1 VRSGDSLLLTPHNL
15 LLRTAEQ
22 TLEPADIGKTYRRL
36 DYESKVAGK
45 AQYLADMQLPGMCH
59 GRILRSPL
67 PHARIKKIDA
77 SRAFVARGV
86 VAVITRENILSDA
99 GIEPYYGPV
108 FKDQTIVAVEKVR
121 HVGDPVAAVAAVT
134 HEAADEAL
142 RLIDVEYEELPA
154 VLGVEDALKP
164 RSVLV
169 HDSIRIP
176 ESGFADLAELKPI
189 DGTNICTHF
198 KLARGDIQRGFAE
211 ADRIFEDVFT
221 LPATQH
227 SFLETHACIAAVEPG
242 GRITVWATTQNPFVV
257 RTQLAN
263 IFKLPVAKVRV
274 IVPYLGGGYGGKV
287 YPKVEPITVALAL
300 KAGRPVRLV
309 LSREEVFYTITKHA
323 ASIRMKT
330 GVKKDGTLLARECE
344 IYLDT
349 GAYAEIGPRVAKKSG
364 YTAAGPYKIPHLKID
379 SYSVYTNKPPAGAF
393 RGFGVSQSAWAV
405 ESQMDIIAAGLRI
418 DPLELR
424 KQNGY
429 EEGDKFVTEES
440 LRAVGLKQCLDEV
453 ARSIGWEWQGRE
465 GDRETG
471 RQASETRRAGE
482 KEIGREDAETA
493 RQGDREKRSDGHKE
507 TGGKGDTESGRER
520 GPLISG
526 ATLKRGKGLACMIK
540 ATITPS
546 ISCAVLKMNEDAS
559 LSIYAG
565 TVEMGQGSETTLA
578 QIVGKELGIPLNRI
592 QVLGVDTDV
601 VPYDLT
607 TSSSRSTFHMGK
619 AVQLA
624 ARQIQQQLTQ
634 IVADEYGIPTDQVRF
649 VDGRI
654 RLPES
659 TLNYADVMFKKF
671 GMQGGTLIGEGQLK
685 TSVRNEFGE
694 KSTSAFWFLAAGAA
708 EVEVDIETGKIRLLK
723 YATAVDVGKA
733 ISPLGCRQQLGGAAI
748 TGLGQAL
755 FEEIAYDGGQ
765 LINPNF
771 VDYVLPS
778 LGDMPPVIDCIAV
791 EVPDG
796 NGPFGAKGIGE
807 SALIPVAPAVAN
819 AVYDACGVRIRD
831 LPIKAEKIYL
841 VLQANRR

>member
-1 VRSGDSLLLTPHNL
+1 MEL
-15 LLRTAEQ
+15 
-22 TLEPADIGKTYRRL
+22 ADIGKTFRRL
-36 DYESKVAGK
+36 DYETKVTGR
-45 AQYLADMQLPGMCH
+45 AQYLVDLQVPGMCH

-67 PHARIKKIDA
+67 PHARIGKIDTA
-77 SRAFVARGV
+77 KALKVGGV
-86 VAVITRENILSDA
+86 LAVITRDDILRDQ

-121 HVGDPVAAVAAVT
+121 HVGDPVAAVAALTVD
-134 HEAADEAL
+134 AADDAL
-142 RLIDVEYEELPA
+142 RSIDVEYEELPA
-154 VLGVEDALKP
+154 VLSVEDALKQNP
-164 RSVLV
+164 VLV
-169 HDSIRIP
+169 HDSVRIP
-176 ESGFADLAELKPI
+176 DSGFADLAELKPI

-198 KLARGDIQRGFAE
+198 KLDRGDVQQGFAV
-211 ADRIFEDVFT
+211 ADHIFEHTFT

-227 SFLETHACIAAVEPG
+227 SFLETHACIAAAEPG

-263 IFKLPVAKVRV
+263 IFKVPVAKVRV
-274 IVPYLGGGYGGKV
+274 VVPYLGGGYGGKV

-300 KAGRPVRLV
+300 KAGRPVRMV

-330 GVKKDGTLLARECE
+330 GVKNDGTLVARECE
-344 IYLDT
+344 IHLDT

-364 YTAAGPYKIPHLKID
+364 YTAAGPYKIPNLKID
-379 SYSVYTNKPPAGAF
+379 SYSIYTNKPPAGAF

-405 ESQMDIIAAGLRI
+405 ESQMDIIAAALKI

-424 KQNGY
+424 KKNGY
-429 EEGDKFVTEES
+429 DEGDKFVTEET
-440 LRAVGLKQCLDEV
+440 LRAVGLKECLDEV
-453 ARSIGWEWQGRE
+453 AKSIGWDSDNFKSSKVQGSKE
-465 GDRETG
+465 ETM
-471 RQASETRRAGE
+471 R
-482 KEIGREDAETA
+482 
-493 RQGDREKRSDGHKE
+493 
-507 TGGKGDTESGRER
+507 
-520 GPLISG
+520 
-526 ATLKRGKGLACMIK
+526 RGKGLACMIK

-546 ISCAVLKMNEDAS
+546 ISCAVVKLNEDAS

-578 QIVGKELGIPLNRI
+578 QIAGKELGIPLSKI

-619 AVQLA
+619 AVQMA
-624 ARQIQQQLTQ
+624 AQHIQQQLKQ
-634 IVADEYGIPTDQVRF
+634 IVSTEYGVPEEQISF
-649 VDGRI
+649 ADGRI

-659 TLNYADVMFKKF
+659 TLNYADVMFKRF

-685 TSVRNEFGE
+685 TSVKNEFGE

-708 EVEVDIETGKIRLLK
+708 EVEVDTETGKIKLLK

-733 ISPLGCRQQLGGAAI
+733 ISPLGCRQQITGAAI
-748 TGLGQAL
+748 TGIGQAL
-755 FEEIAYDGGQ
+755 FEEIAYDNGQ
-765 LINPNF
+765 LINPNL

-778 LGDMPPVIDCIAV
+778 LGDMPPVIDPIAV
-791 EVPDG
+791 EVPDK

-807 SALIPVAPAVAN
+807 SALIPVAPAIAN
-819 AVYDACGVRIRD
+819 AIYDACGVRIKD

-841 VLQANRR
+841 ALADAKAIT